1 MNEDLLTYIWSS
13 IQQILTEYAYILFE
27 LLPKAF
33 GAVAILLLGWILGR
47 AFGRTVE
54 LIIRHSGAEAT
65 IVKTEVGSK
74 LKDAGYDIAK
84 LFNAISRIAVYLA
97 SLGIAVRAL
106 GMEEVTLISRSVVA
120 MAQTI
125 VIGVAAFTVG
135 VMIVEAVVDFSKKI
149 IGHRSPYLNLAIS
162 AAHLILLFAVALTAL
177 SLAGVDVSPVV
188 SFIGNLSIG
197 IGVGI
202 GFSISLIVFIALRPY
217 IEELLKDITNKHG
230 VSKTGN

>member
-13 IQQILTEYAYILFE
+13 IQQILTEYAYTLFE

-47 AFGRTVE
+47 AFGKAVE

-74 LKDAGYDIAK
+74 LKDAGYDMAK
-84 LFNAISRIAVYLA
+84 LFNTISRIAVYLA

-120 MAQTI
+120 MAQRI

-149 IGHRSPYLNLAIS
+149 IGHRSPYPNLAIS

-188 SFIGNLSIG
+188 SSIGNLSIG